1 MVTES
6 AGYQKEMIDAYE
18 ISDIKAEE
26 ITSLLDEYVEQYQ
39 CCFLNRSQEKYF
51 RTFQRGLLSDLDRK
65 TIEPMALALLGEKDV
80 RGFQQFFRRSTLP
93 DDRLLEQYQRILS
106 ESVAADDGF
115 LCVDGS
121 DFPKK
126 GAHSVGVAR
135 QHCGRLGK
143 TENCQAGV
151 FISYASGK
159 GYGLIDRSLYL
170 PKVWFSEEM
179 RTRRMQSKVPADVR
193 FQTKNEIASELIRQ
207 TVNSGRFPAR
217 WVGCDAAFGCDHNFL
232 RSLPNSVK
240 YFASV
245 RENELVFTQRP
256 EMIVPEVSS
265 CKPGRR
271 FKHPRPSIPPI
282 SVGNVALDP
291 SVSWQK
297 RVLGEGAKGP
307 IWAEV
312 KCIRCVSCESST
324 PYGNYVVPGDDIWL
338 YIRKY
343 EDDSIKYFVSN
354 ASSDTMLST
363 LDRLATMRWSIEQC
377 FQECKSYLGMS
388 HYETRTYGGWRRHML
403 MVMIAHLFTLLLR
416 LHFKKTPYHNAD
428 GKIPGFCGFANPA

>member
-26 ITSLLDEYVEQYQ
+26 ITSLLDEYVERYQ

-179 RTRRMQSKVPADVR
+179 RIRRMQCKVPADVR
-193 FQTKNEIASELIRQ
+193 FQTKN
-207 TVNSGRFPAR
+207 
-217 WVGCDAAFGCDHNFL
+217 
-232 RSLPNSVK
+232 
-240 YFASV
+240 
-245 RENELVFTQRP
+245 
-256 EMIVPEVSS
+256 
-265 CKPGRR
+265 
-271 FKHPRPSIPPI
+271 
-282 SVGNVALDP
+282 
-291 SVSWQK
+291 
-297 RVLGEGAKGP
+297 
-307 IWAEV
+307 
-312 KCIRCVSCESST
+312 
-324 PYGNYVVPGDDIWL
+324 
-338 YIRKY
+338 
-343 EDDSIKYFVSN
+343 
-354 ASSDTMLST
+354 
-363 LDRLATMRWSIEQC
+363 
-377 FQECKSYLGMS
+377 
-388 HYETRTYGGWRRHML
+388 
-403 MVMIAHLFTLLLR
+403 
-416 LHFKKTPYHNAD
+416 
-428 GKIPGFCGFANPA
+428 